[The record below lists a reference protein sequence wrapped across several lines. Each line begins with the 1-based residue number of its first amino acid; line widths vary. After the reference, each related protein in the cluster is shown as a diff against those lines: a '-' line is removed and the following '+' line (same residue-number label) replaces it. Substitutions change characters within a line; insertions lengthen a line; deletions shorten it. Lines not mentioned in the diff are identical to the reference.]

1 MYNHIEGTVSELTP
15 THVVI
20 DCNGVGYLLNI
31 SLNTYTSIQGAAK
44 CKLLAHF
51 SVKEDAHTLFG
62 FYTDKERVTFRHL
75 ISVNGVGP
83 NTARLILNS
92 LSPDEIT
99 SAILS
104 GNVPV
109 LKGVKGIGEKSA
121 QRIIVDLKDKVGK
134 DTVPAA
140 TAGLIFH
147 SDNRSKNEALSA
159 MVNLGFAKNTAEKA
173 IEKAIKSVGPDAAVE
188 ELIKIA
194 LKNL

>member
-1 MYNHIEGTVSELTP
+1 MYNHIDGSVSELTP
-15 THVVI
+15 TYVI
-20 DCNGVGYLLNI
+20 IEAGGIGYHINI
-31 SLNTYTSIQGAAK
+31 SLNTYTSIQGANK
-44 CKLLAHF
+44 IKLLTHF

-62 FYTDKERVTFRHL
+62 FYTEKERTMFRLL

-92 LSPDEIT
+92 LSPDEIA
-99 SAILS
+99 SAILA

-134 DTVPAA
+134 DTPAISPV
-140 TAGLIFH
+140 LIFN
-147 SDNRSKNEALSA
+147 SDNRSKSEALSA
-159 MVNLGFAKNTAEKA
+159 LVNLGFAKNTAEKA
-173 IEKAIKSVGPDAAVE
+173 IEKAIKTAGPEAAIE

>member
-1 MYNHIEGTVSELTP
+1 MYNHIDGSVSELTP
-15 THVVI
+15 TYVI
-20 DCNGVGYLLNI
+20 IEAGGIGYHINI
-31 SLNTYTSIQGAAK
+31 SLNTYTSIQGANK
-44 CKLLAHF
+44 IKLLTHF

-62 FYTDKERVTFRHL
+62 FYTEKERTMFRLL

-92 LSPDEIT
+92 LSPDEIA
-99 SAILS
+99 SAILA

-121 QRIIVDLKDKVGK
+121 QRIIVDLKDKVVK
-134 DTVPAA
+134 DTPAISPV
-140 TAGLIFH
+140 LIFN
-147 SDNRSKNEALSA
+147 SDNRSKSEALSA
-159 MVNLGFAKNTAEKA
+159 LVNLGFAKNTAEKA
-173 IEKAIKSVGPDAAVE
+173 IEKAIKTAGPEAAIE